1 MEIKR
6 NINVK
11 ELCDK
16 IVNGNVNALSRA
28 ITLIESNNFSDRA
41 IANKILLNFKKS
53 VNNSIRIGI
62 TGVPGVGKSTFIEA
76 LGNNLT
82 KIGKKIAILT
92 IDPSSSIS
100 KGSILGDKTRM
111 TSLSR
116 SKNAFIRPTATSNF
130 QGGVARNT
138 KETIFLCEN
147 AGYEIIIIETVGVG
161 QNEIS
166 VSEMVD
172 FFLLLK
178 ISGAGDQLQGIKR
191 GIIEMSD
198 LIAIN
203 KSDGENINN
212 ALISKNEFEMA
223 LKLFPRK
230 KSNWTP
236 KVLTCSSI
244 NNNGIDEIWNTIKNY
259 VKITKKNNFFYR
271 NRIEQ
276 NKKWLIQIID
286 SSLRKSFYEKIKV
299 KNKLERLIKKIE
311 SNKISIFEASQN
323 ILSEI

>member
-1 MEIKR
+1 
-6 NINVK
+6 
-11 ELCDK
+11 
-16 IVNGNVNALSRA
+16 
-28 ITLIESNNFSDRA
+28 
-41 IANKILLNFKKS
+41 
-53 VNNSIRIGI
+53 
-62 TGVPGVGKSTFIEA
+62 
-76 LGNNLT
+76 
-82 KIGKKIAILT
+82 
-92 IDPSSSIS
+92 
-100 KGSILGDKTRM
+100 
-111 TSLSR
+111 
-116 SKNAFIRPTATSNF
+116 
-130 QGGVARNT
+130 
-138 KETIFLCEN
+138 
-147 AGYEIIIIETVGVG
+147 
-161 QNEIS
+161 
-166 VSEMVD
+166 MVD

-212 ALISKNEFEMA
+212 ALITKNEFEMA

-244 NNNGIDEIWNTIKNY
+244 NNNGIDEIWNSIMNY
-259 VKITKKNNFFYR
+259 VQITKKNNFFYI

-299 KNKLERLIKKIE
+299 KNKLEKLIKKIE

>member
-1 MEIKR
+1 
-6 NINVK
+6 
-11 ELCDK
+11 
-16 IVNGNVNALSRA
+16 
-28 ITLIESNNFSDRA
+28 
-41 IANKILLNFKKS
+41 
-53 VNNSIRIGI
+53 
-62 TGVPGVGKSTFIEA
+62 
-76 LGNNLT
+76 
-82 KIGKKIAILT
+82 
-92 IDPSSSIS
+92 
-100 KGSILGDKTRM
+100 M

-212 ALISKNEFEMA
+212 ALITKNEFEMA

-244 NNNGIDEIWNTIKNY
+244 NNNGIDEIWNSIMNY
-259 VKITKKNNFFYR
+259 VQITKKNNFFYI

>member
-1 MEIKR
+1 MKIKR

-28 ITLIESNNFSDRA
+28 ITLVESNNYSDRE

-76 LGNNLT
+76 FGNNLI

-116 SKNAFIRPTATSNF
+116 SENAFIRPTATSNF

-172 FFLLLK
+172 FF
-178 ISGAGDQLQGIKR
+178 
-191 GIIEMSD
+191 
-198 LIAIN
+198 
-203 KSDGENINN
+203 
-212 ALISKNEFEMA
+212 
-223 LKLFPRK
+223 
-230 KSNWTP
+230 
-236 KVLTCSSI
+236 SI
-244 NNNGIDEIWNTIKNY
+244 TQ
-259 VKITKKNNFFYR
+259 NFWCWRSATR
-271 NRIEQ
+271 N
-276 NKKWLIQIID
+276 
-286 SSLRKSFYEKIKV
+286 
-299 KNKLERLIKKIE
+299 
-311 SNKISIFEASQN
+311 
-323 ILSEI
+323 

>member
-1 MEIKR
+1 
-6 NINVK
+6 
-11 ELCDK
+11 
-16 IVNGNVNALSRA
+16 
-28 ITLIESNNFSDRA
+28 
-41 IANKILLNFKKS
+41 
-53 VNNSIRIGI
+53 
-62 TGVPGVGKSTFIEA
+62 
-76 LGNNLT
+76 
-82 KIGKKIAILT
+82 
-92 IDPSSSIS
+92 
-100 KGSILGDKTRM
+100 M

-116 SKNAFIRPTATSNF
+116 NKNAFIRPTATSNF

-212 ALISKNEFEMA
+212 ALITKNEFEMA

-244 NNNGIDEIWNTIKNY
+244 NNNGIDEIWNSIMNY
-259 VKITKKNNFFYR
+259 VQITKKNNFFYR

-286 SSLRKSFYEKIKV
+286 NSLRKSFYEKIKV
-299 KNKLERLIKKIE
+299 KNKLEKLIRKIE